1 MPIQQEE
8 TSAGSVTHRS
18 DLDQCIE
25 NCLEC
30 YRQCELALANSY
42 KQESEIASD
51 HLVLLSSCAEICRTS
66 AKFML
71 LESPF
76 HGETCNVCSNVCLA
90 CAESC
95 EDMDDDSLKD
105 CIQACRKC
113 AESCAEMSKMN
124 H

>member
-1 MPIQQEE
+1 MPIQQTEA
-8 TSAGSVTHRS
+8 SSSVKQRS

-25 NCLEC
+25 NCLDC
-30 YRQCELALANSY
+30 YRHCELALANSY
-42 KQESEIASD
+42 KQELVSESD
-51 HLVLLSSCAEICRTS
+51 HLILLSSCAEICRTS

-71 LESPF
+71 LGSPF
-76 HGETCNVCSNVCLA
+76 HAETCSVCSNVCLA

-95 EDMDDDSLKD
+95 EDMDDDSLKA

-113 AESCAEMSKMN
+113 AESCAEMSSIN